1 MGILW
6 QLRVNKW
13 YRKGMTGKTY
23 FDPSDMSRSTVLMGA
38 TTMKGMLCRAASTA
52 ALYVP
57 IYSATMSRDLW
68 FRTIR
73 QVLTL
78 FAVSPFF
85 AIRSAPT
92 AVRQVSTFLSDRYV
106 LTDGMDSVMLE
117 QGTDHCIANHH
128 RRYFERL
135 KLVGCKSTKS

>member
-1 MGILW
+1 
-6 QLRVNKW
+6 
-13 YRKGMTGKTY
+13 
-23 FDPSDMSRSTVLMGA
+23 MSGGQHGCVVCSNLQCRSEKRSM
-38 TTMKGMLCRAASTA
+38 
-52 ALYVP
+52 
-57 IYSATMSRDLW
+57 IQI
-68 FRTIR
+68 IR

-92 AVRQVSTFLSDRYV
+92 ATRQVSMFLSDRYV
-106 LTDGMDSVMLE
+106 LTDGMDFVMLE
-117 QGTDHCIANHH
+117 QGADHRIADHH

>member
-1 MGILW
+1 MVQI
-6 QLRVNKW
+6 
-13 YRKGMTGKTY
+13 
-23 FDPSDMSRSTVLMGA
+23 
-38 TTMKGMLCRAASTA
+38 
-52 ALYVP
+52 
-57 IYSATMSRDLW
+57 
-68 FRTIR
+68 IR

-92 AVRQVSTFLSDRYV
+92 AIRQVSMFLSDRYV
-106 LTDGMDSVMLE
+106 LTNGMDFVMLE
-117 QGTDHCIANHH
+117 QGADHRIADHH